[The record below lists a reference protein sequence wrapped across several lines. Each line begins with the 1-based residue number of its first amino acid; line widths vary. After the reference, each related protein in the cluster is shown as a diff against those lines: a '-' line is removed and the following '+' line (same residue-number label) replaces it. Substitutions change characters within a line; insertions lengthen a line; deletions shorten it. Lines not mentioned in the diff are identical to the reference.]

1 MEADSHKAPKRS
13 LTEVLFVVFLRL
25 VAVACLWFALQYW
38 AMLVGYSLGG
48 RARFDLLD
56 LPWKVAGSSL
66 AVIFPV
72 AALGLWMAVSW
83 GPVIW
88 ALGAGA
94 QILMY
99 WLWSDIFGY
108 NRLAITMH
116 LLVATVYLVFRLA
129 LWLEMRHKGEEIRV
143 DLP

>member
-1 MEADSHKAPKRS
+1 MEPDSQSAPKRN
-13 LTEVLFVVFLRL
+13 LTEILFVVFLRM
-25 VAVACLWFALQYW
+25 VAISCLWFALQYW

-66 AVIFPV
+66 AVLFPV
-72 AALGLWMAVSW
+72 AALGLWMAASW
-83 GPVIW
+83 GAVIW
-88 ALGAGA
+88 AIGAGA
-94 QILMY
+94 QVLMY
-99 WLWSDIFGY
+99 WLWSDIFGH
-108 NRLAITMH
+108 NQLAITMH
-116 LLVATVYLVFRLA
+116 ALVALVYVVFRLA

>member
-1 MEADSHKAPKRS
+1 MESDSQSAPKRS
-13 LTEVLFVVFLRL
+13 LTEVLFVVFLRM
-25 VAVACLWFALQYW
+25 VAVSCIWFALQYW

-48 RARFDLLD
+48 RARFDLLN
-56 LPWKVAGSSL
+56 LPWKVAGTSL

-99 WLWSDIFGY
+99 WVWPDIFGH
-108 NRLAITMH
+108 NALSIAMH
-116 LLVATVYLVFRLA
+116 ALVAAVYLVFRLA